1 MCCNLLIILM
11 SNLTGL
17 TWRKILS
24 HNHTNQAP
32 ASLQPLPSLITG
44 RSRREHAQVLSKFSH
59 STDLTVK
66 SLQPPQDLQGQSIP
80 KLRTLLANIY
90 SHKLSHLPTSLS
102 ICLLYLCRLNSS
114 VCSHKD
120 YNLLL
125 YVLYDGFILE
135 SEEMGRIIKWVD
147 VQFTEDE
154 RLRASVFCLFCFF

>member
-1 MCCNLLIILM
+1 MCCNLLLILM

-32 ASLQPLPSLITG
+32 ASLQPVPSLITG
-44 RSRREHAQVLSKFSH
+44 RSRREHAQVLSKFSY

-66 SLQPPQDLQGQSIP
+66 SLQPPQDLQGQSVH
-80 KLRTLLANIY
+80 KLRTLLANID
-90 SHKLSHLPTSLS
+90 SHKLSHLPTRLS
-102 ICLLYLCRLNSS
+102 ICLLYLCRLDSS
-114 VCSHKD
+114 VCNHKD

-135 SEEMGRIIKWVD
+135 SEETGRIIKWLD

-154 RLRASVFCLFCFF
+154 RVKGQCFLFVLFF